1 MDRTSH
7 IWTAAALSST
17 TNKHQQQT
25 NISTSVCGVASIV
38 DQTWRMSMVLGDV
51 QWRIALGVRG
61 GGQKSLGSA
70 GAEGL
75 SIQTPN
81 LHQDI
86 QYALPKRTLPDGL
99 STFAESAI
107 LDSERAPFARA
118 IMPTIAISYRHE
130 DTRWIVGR
138 IFDHLVDHYG
148 RDSVFMDID
157 GVPLGLDFRD
167 QIRNTLQRSDILLAV
182 IGPQWLAARKET
194 GQPRIADEADWVRLE
209 IEAALGKKIPII
221 PVLIDRT
228 PLPKPNELPEALRE
242 FAYRQA
248 TNIDTGVD
256 FQPQMDRLIRSMDEL
271 LGREDNGSRSLT
283 ANNRSPLTLLGNT
296 QGWLAQRRMS
306 SEFSSRTPLIREMIG
321 QSSAWVIRQA
331 NIALEVIKSPKKFV
345 SSIDLAAADA
355 LGKAV
360 QFLFFVVMCNEILRL
375 PLDVVVRS
383 QLRMDPT
390 LRMTWLII
398 NILDPVL
405 FGSAVWL
412 LGKAVNGKGPY
423 RNVLVAMLY
432 SSAFMFLD
440 TILAYIF
447 LPHGGIDKQALL
459 SALSGSSQNVGE
471 FNTAD
476 AIFAFVTL
484 IVSCYVYIKLASLVK
499 FVHSIGAIRA
509 SLVLAFA
516 YAADAFY
523 VWFVGRPFLVDVVK
537 GTIPN

>member
-1 MDRTSH
+1 
-7 IWTAAALSST
+7 
-17 TNKHQQQT
+17 
-25 NISTSVCGVASIV
+25 
-38 DQTWRMSMVLGDV
+38 
-51 QWRIALGVRG
+51 
-61 GGQKSLGSA
+61 
-70 GAEGL
+70 
-75 SIQTPN
+75 
-81 LHQDI
+81 
-86 QYALPKRTLPDGL
+86 
-99 STFAESAI
+99 
-107 LDSERAPFARA
+107 
-118 IMPTIAISYRHE
+118 
-130 DTRWIVGR
+130 
-138 IFDHLVDHYG
+138 
-148 RDSVFMDID
+148 MDID

-182 IGPQWLAARKET
+182 IGPQWLAAQKET
-194 GQPRIADEADWVRLE
+194 GQPRIADEADWVRIE

-256 FQPQMDRLIRSMDEL
+256 FQTQMDRLIRSMDEL
-271 LGREDNGSRSLT
+271 LEQKDNGSNAEQSSNQIERLT
-283 ANNRSPLTLLGNT
+283 ADNRSPLTLLGNT
-296 QGWLAQRRMS
+296 QSRLAKSRMS
-306 SEFSSRTPLIREMIG
+306 SEISSRTPLIREVIG

-331 NIALEVIKSPKKFV
+331 NIALEVIKSPKNFV
-345 SSIDLAAADA
+345 SSIDLASADA

-383 QLRMDPT
+383 QLRTDPT

-398 NILDPVL
+398 QILDPVL

-412 LGKAVNGKGPY
+412 LGKAVNGKGQY

-432 SSAFMFLD
+432 SSAFVFFD
-440 TILAYIF
+440 TILVYIF
-447 LPHGGIDKQALL
+447 LPHGDVDKQALL
-459 SALSGSSQNVGE
+459 SALTGSSQKYVGE

-476 AIFAFVTL
+476 AIFWFVTL
-484 IVSCYVYIKLASLVK
+484 IVSCYVFIKLASLVK

-509 SLVLAFA
+509 SLVLACA
-516 YAADAFY
+516 YAADALY